1 MDVFV
6 EKGMA
11 ICKAE
16 MILPSDP
23 LIVFEMIEFKTLGV
37 PGCSYTQATMW
48 VSMTSQMALNEY

>member
-1 MDVFV
+1 MFA

-23 LIVFEMIEFKTLGV
+23 LIVFVMIEFKTLGV
-37 PGCSYTQATMW
+37 SECSFTHAIMW
-48 VSMTSQMALNEY
+48 VPMTSQMALNEY

>member
-6 EKGMA
+6 VEGMA

-16 MILPSDP
+16 MILPNDP
-23 LIVFEMIEFKTLGV
+23 LIVFEMIEFKMLGV
-37 PGCSYTQATMW
+37 SGCSYTHAIMW